1 MNSFQFSVFS
11 FQLRG
16 VLAWA
21 FPPRLTKPTCNL
33 NHRLDSDTTQQS
45 TSRWLKP
52 TTDNRQPPFRRLIT
66 LILPLLFIVVL
77 FMLANWCFPLPK
89 ARLHPPVSQIV
100 LDRNGEW
107 LRAFLADDGMWR
119 IATSSQQPAISKL
132 TAERIGQQPVLMA
145 DSHLPKNPF
154 TDSRRLMAD
163 SHLLHQ
169 AILTSEDR
177 WFYYH
182 YGINPV
188 SIATAFYDNLK
199 AGEVVRGGSTITMQ
213 LARLMEP
220 KARSIPNKLIE
231 MFRALQLEHAYSK
244 SEILTSY
251 FNMLPYGGNIVGTAA
266 ASRFYFN
273 KPQHALSLGEAALL
287 AAIPNAPERL
297 RPDRFPENARK
308 ARKKVLNRLLARRQI
323 SERQWQEAVQEPIP
337 HKRHPLPFK
346 APHLSRLLVKHAKS
360 TTDDRIYTTIDAQV
374 QETAVRILREYL
386 DAERKP
392 NLRGSHSTSTGAI
405 IVMDTQSRQVLAMV
419 GSHDFFDR
427 SALGQIN
434 GTLAPRSP
442 GSALKPFVYALAME
456 EGLITPETLLF
467 DVPVTYAGYE
477 PVNYDGKYNG
487 YVTAR
492 QALARSLNVPAVNLN
507 ARLKNRTS
515 NSPPIQDSKARVG
528 GSTLHAFLKQAGI
541 STLAPAQK
549 YGLSMVLGGCEV
561 NLLELTTLYAGLA
574 NMGEFGPYQLM
585 LSRNS
590 RRKNS
595 SQPSAVSSQKDSQY
609 TGNRKPK
616 AERER
621 SKRPENQSLQRLLR
635 KETCFIITE
644 MLTNAQLP
652 TNTVRNAEAFER
664 TMNLPKIAW
673 KTGTSYGHRDAWC
686 IGYSPKLTIG
696 VWLGNFNGKGVP
708 MLSGTDAATPI
719 LFALF
724 TALTGQ
730 DMHGWFTEPEQLKTR
745 QVCAL
750 SGAPVSS
757 HCPVHKEDVYIP
769 GISSVAVCTIHK
781 RIYVDEATGYS
792 LCSHCRKNS
801 RQPSAVSRQQN
812 SDQRSALSRKPIRG
826 LRRSQQESVTSTES
840 LLTEGFRKPK
850 VSESHS
856 TTHTVLNETQAQ
868 IFEEWPADAA
878 TWLAENGFAVSV
890 LPKHNPLCTG
900 TIAGNAP
907 IILSP
912 AADTIYY
919 IREGIPLEN
928 QKIRLTASASSRTQ
942 DLFWFLDG
950 ELIFQGSAGEQYWL
964 TPARGKHVLTC
975 VDAEGRSATRPLH
988 ISLIR

>member
-1 MNSFQFSVFS
+1 MMNSFQFSVFS

-16 VLAWA
+16 VFAWA
-21 FPPRLTKPTCNL
+21 FPPRFTKPAF
-33 NHRLDSDTTQQS
+33 
-45 TSRWLKP
+45 
-52 TTDNRQPPFRRLIT
+52 NRQPVFRRLIT
-66 LILPLLFIVVL
+66 LMLPLLLIATL
-77 FMLANWCFPLPK
+77 FTFANWCFPLPK

-119 IATSSQQPAISKL
+119 FSRQSSVISHRTQEGLDKPNTSL
-132 TAERIGQQPVLMA
+132 TENRQLI
-145 DSHLPKNPF
+145 
-154 TDSRRLMAD
+154 TDNYF
-163 SHLLHQ
+163 LHQ

-220 KARSIPNKLIE
+220 KVRTIPNKLIE
-231 MFRALQLEHAYSK
+231 IFRALQLEHTYSK
-244 SEILTSY
+244 SEILAFY

-273 KPQHALSLGEAALL
+273 KPQQALSLGEAALL
-287 AAIPNAPERL
+287 AIIPNAPERL

-308 ARKKVLNRLLARRQI
+308 AREKVLNRLLARRQI
-323 SERQWQEAVQEPIP
+323 SEQQWQEAVQEPIP

-346 APHLSRLLVKHAKS
+346 APHLSRMLVKHAKS
-360 TTDDRIYTTIDAQV
+360 TINGRTYTTVDAKV
-374 QETAVRILREYL
+374 QETAARILREYL

-392 NLRGSHSTSTGAI
+392 SLRGSHSTSTGAI
-405 IVMDTQSRQVLAMV
+405 IVMDTQSRHVLAMV
-419 GSHDFFDR
+419 GSHDFFDQR
-427 SALGQIN
+427 ALGQIN

-507 ARLKNRTS
+507 ARLKNI
-515 NSPPIQDSKARVG
+515 P
-528 GSTLHAFLKQAGI
+528 LHAFLKEAGI

-574 NMGEFGPYQLM
+574 NMGEFGPYQLTK
-585 LSRNS
+585 SRQLRDELVGQAPFLTDNL
-590 RRKNS
+590 NH
-595 SQPSAVSSQKDSQY
+595 PLDSDTRQQR
-609 TGNRKPK
+609 TSGWLKLKTENH
-616 AERER
+616 
-621 SKRPENQSLQRLLR
+621 SKRLLR
-635 KETCFIITE
+635 KETSFIITE
-644 MLTNAQLP
+644 MLTNSQLP
-652 TNTVRNAEAFER
+652 TNTVRNPEAFER

-696 VWLGNFNGKGVP
+696 VWLGNFDGKGAP

-719 LFALF
+719 LFAMF

-730 DMHGWFTEPEQLKTR
+730 DTHRWFTNPEQLKTR

-757 HCPVHKEDVYIP
+757 HCPVHKEDMYIP
-769 GISSVAVCTIHK
+769 GISPVAVCTIHK

-792 LCSHCRKNS
+792 LCSHCRNLPIVDRRMESGQHPSKN
-801 RQPSAVSRQQN
+801 
-812 SDQRSALSRKPIRG
+812 
-826 LRRSQQESVTSTES
+826 TSPTNDAHA
-840 LLTEGFRKPK
+840 R
-850 VSESHS
+850 
-856 TTHTVLNETQAQ
+856 

-878 TWLAENGFAVSV
+878 TWLAKNGFAVSV
-890 LPKHNPLCTG
+890 LPEHNPSCTG

-907 IILSP
+907 VILSP
-912 AADTIYY
+912 AEDTIYY

-950 ELIFQGSAGEQYWL
+950 ELIFRGNAGEQYWL

-988 ISLIR
+988 ISSIR

>member
-1 MNSFQFSVFS
+1 MMKNSYQSEPSTRLRYNTAKHELGIRVFS
-11 FQLRG
+11 YQFWHNLWQ
-16 VLAWA
+16 VC
-21 FPPRLTKPTCNL
+21 FRLPL
-33 NHRLDSDTTQQS
+33 QGLL
-45 TSRWLKP
+45 LK
-52 TTDNRQPPFRRLIT
+52 TVNRRLIT
-66 LILPLLFIVVL
+66 LMLPLFLIITL
-77 FMLANWCFPLPK
+77 SMLANWCFPLPK

-107 LRAFLADDGMWR
+107 LRAFLADDSMWR
-119 IATSSQQPAISKL
+119 FSRQLSVISYQSQEVFDKPDTSL
-132 TAERIGQQPVLMA
+132 TENSYREA
-145 DSHLPKNPF
+145 NTT
-154 TDSRRLMAD
+154 TDNYF
-163 SHLLHQ
+163 LHQ
-169 AILTSEDR
+169 AMLTSEDR

-188 SIATAFYDNLK
+188 SIATALYDNLK

-213 LARLMEP
+213 VARLMEP

-231 MFRALQLEHAYSK
+231 MFRALQLEHTYSK
-244 SEILTSY
+244 SEILTFY

-308 ARKKVLNRLLARRQI
+308 AREKVLNRLLARRQI
-323 SERQWQEAVQEPIP
+323 SEQQWQEATQEPIP
-337 HKRHPLPFK
+337 RKRYPLPFK
-346 APHLSRLLVKHAKS
+346 APHLSRMLVKENRSHAKPYPS
-360 TTDDRIYTTIDAQV
+360 TRLPHLQRHEWMGKTDGRIYTTIDARV
-374 QETAVRILREYL
+374 QETAVRILSEYL
-386 DAERKP
+386 EAERKLS
-392 NLRGSHSTSTGAI
+392 LRGSHSTSTGAI
-405 IVMDTQSRQVLAMV
+405 IVMDTQNRHVLAMV

-427 SALGQIN
+427 EALGQVN

-456 EGLITPETLLF
+456 QGLITPETLLF
-467 DVPVTYAGYE
+467 DVPITYAGYE
-477 PVNYDGKYNG
+477 PVNYNGKYNG

-507 ARLKNRTS
+507 ARLKNRTA
-515 NSPPIQDSKARVG
+515 NSTPIQHSKARVG

-561 NLLELTTLYAGLA
+561 NLLELTTLYVGLA
-574 NMGEFGPYQLM
+574 NMGEFGSYQLT
-585 LSRNS
+585 LPRNS
-590 RRKNS
+590 RRGEVTSPLQGFRKPRVENHS
-595 SQPSAVSSQKDSQY
+595 SQH
-609 TGNRKPK
+609 
-616 AERER
+616 
-621 SKRPENQSLQRLLR
+621 LLR
-635 KETCFIITE
+635 KETSFIITE
-644 MLTNAQLP
+644 MLTDSQLP
-652 TNTVRNAEAFER
+652 TNTVKNPEAFER

-686 IGYSPKLTIG
+686 IGYSPTLTIG
-696 VWLGNFNGKGVP
+696 VWLGNFNGKGAP
-708 MLSGTDAATPI
+708 MLSGAEAATPI

-730 DMHGWFTEPEQLKTR
+730 DTHRWFTKPEQLKTR

-757 HCPVHKEDVYIP
+757 HCPIHKDDVYIP

-781 RIYVDEATGYS
+781 RIHVDEATGYS

-801 RQPSAVSRQQN
+801 RQRSAVS
-812 SDQRSALSRKPIRG
+812 
-826 LRRSQQESVTSTES
+826 SQKDSQYTA
-840 LLTEGFRKPK
+840 KA
-850 VSESHS
+850 ESHF
-856 TTHTVLNETQAQ
+856 TTGTSLKDAQAQ
-868 IFEEWPADAA
+868 IFEEWPANAA
-878 TWLAENGFAVSV
+878 TWLAENGFAVPV

-912 AADTIYY
+912 AEDTIYY
-919 IREGIPLEN
+919 IREGVPLEN
-928 QKIRLTASASSRTQ
+928 QKIRLIASASSRTQ

-950 ELIFQGSAGEQYWL
+950 ELIFQGNAGEQYWL
-964 TPARGKHVLTC
+964 TPTKGKHVLTC

-988 ISLIR
+988 ISVFN

>member
-1 MNSFQFSVFS
+1 MMRNSYQSEPPTRLRYNTAKHELGVRVFS
-11 FQLRG
+11 YQFWHNLWQVCFR
-16 VLAWA
+16 
-21 FPPRLTKPTCNL
+21 FPLQGL
-33 NHRLDSDTTQQS
+33 L
-45 TSRWLKP
+45 LK
-52 TTDNRQPPFRRLIT
+52 TVNRRLIT
-66 LILPLLFIVVL
+66 LMLPLFLIITL
-77 FMLANWCFPLPK
+77 SMLANWCFPLPK

-119 IATSSQQPAISKL
+119 FSRQLSEKRALLNENLLTENLNHPLDSDTTQQSTSGWLKL
-132 TAERIGQQPVLMA
+132 KIE
-145 DSHLPKNPF
+145 NYW
-154 TDSRRLMAD
+154 
-163 SHLLHQ
+163 LHQ
-169 AILTSEDR
+169 AMLTSEDR

-188 SIATAFYDNLK
+188 SIATALYDNLK

-213 LARLMEP
+213 VARLMEP

-231 MFRALQLEHAYSK
+231 MFRALQLEHTYSK
-244 SEILTSY
+244 SEILTFY

-273 KPQHALSLGEAALL
+273 KPQYALSLGEAALL
-287 AAIPNAPERL
+287 AAIPNTPERL

-308 ARKKVLNRLLARRQI
+308 AREKVLNRLLARRQI
-323 SERQWQEAVQEPIP
+323 SEQQWQEAVQEPIP
-337 HKRHPLPFK
+337 RKRYPLPFK
-346 APHLSRLLVKHAKS
+346 APHLSRMLVKENRSHAKPYPS
-360 TTDDRIYTTIDAQV
+360 TRLPHLQRHEWIGKTDGRIYTTIDARV
-374 QETAVRILREYL
+374 QETAVRILSEYL
-386 DAERKP
+386 EAERKLS
-392 NLRGSHSTSTGAI
+392 LRGSHSTSTGAI
-405 IVMDTQSRQVLAMV
+405 IVMDTQNRHVLAMV

-427 SALGQIN
+427 EALGQVN

-442 GSALKPFVYALAME
+442 GSTLKPFVYALAME
-456 EGLITPETLLF
+456 QGLITPETLLF
-467 DVPVTYAGYE
+467 DVPITYAGYE

-487 YVTAR
+487 YITAR

-515 NSPPIQDSKARVG
+515 NSTPIQHSKARVG

-574 NMGEFGPYQLM
+574 NTGEFGSYQLT
-585 LSRNS
+585 LPRNS
-590 RRKNS
+590 RRGEVTS
-595 SQPSAVSSQKDSQY
+595 PLQGS
-609 TGNRKPK
+609 RKPR
-616 AERER
+616 AE
-621 SKRPENQSLQRLLR
+621 SHFPQRLLR
-635 KETCFIITE
+635 KETSFIITE
-644 MLTNAQLP
+644 MLTGSQLP
-652 TNTVRNAEAFER
+652 TNTVKNPEAFER

-686 IGYSPKLTIG
+686 IGYSPTLTIG
-696 VWLGNFNGKGVP
+696 VWLGNFNGKGAP
-708 MLSGTDAATPI
+708 MLSGTEAATPI

-730 DMHGWFTEPEQLKTR
+730 DTHRWFTKPEQLKTR

-757 HCPVHKEDVYIP
+757 HCPVHKDDVYIP

-781 RIYVDEATGYS
+781 RIHVDEATGYS

-801 RQPSAVSRQQN
+801 RRRSAVS
-812 SDQRSALSRKPIRG
+812 SRRG
-826 LRRSQQESVTSTES
+826 EVTSP
-840 LLTEGFRKPK
+840 LQGFRKPK
-850 VSESHS
+850 VSESHF
-856 TTHTVLNETQAQ
+856 TTGTSLKDAQAQ
-868 IFEEWPADAA
+868 IFEEWPANAA

-890 LPKHNPLCTG
+890 LPEHNPFCTG

-912 AADTIYY
+912 AEDTIYY
-919 IREGIPLEN
+919 IREGVPLEN
-928 QKIRLTASASSRTQ
+928 QKIRLIASASSRTQ

-950 ELIFQGSAGEQYWL
+950 ELIFQGNAAEQYWL
-964 TPARGKHVLTC
+964 TPTKGKHVLTC

-988 ISLIR
+988 ISVF

>member
-1 MNSFQFSVFS
+1 
-11 FQLRG
+11 
-16 VLAWA
+16 
-21 FPPRLTKPTCNL
+21 
-33 NHRLDSDTTQQS
+33 
-45 TSRWLKP
+45 
-52 TTDNRQPPFRRLIT
+52 
-66 LILPLLFIVVL
+66 
-77 FMLANWCFPLPK
+77 
-89 ARLHPPVSQIV
+89 
-100 LDRNGEW
+100 
-107 LRAFLADDGMWR
+107 MWR
-119 IATSSQQPAISKL
+119 IAVSSQQSAVSS
-132 TAERIGQQPVLMA
+132 QQEDIVKRKPL
-145 DSHLPKNPF
+145 
-154 TDSRRLMAD
+154 TDSRQPIAN

-188 SIATAFYDNLK
+188 SIVTALYDNLK

-220 KARSIPNKLIE
+220 KARNIPNKFIE

-244 SEILTSY
+244 SEILTLY
-251 FNMLPYGGNIVGTAA
+251 FNMLPYGGNIVGTTAA
-266 ASRFYFN
+266 ARFYFN

-308 ARKKVLNRLLARRQI
+308 AREKVLNRLLARQQI
-323 SERQWQEAVQEPIP
+323 SKQQWQEASQEPIP
-337 HKRHPLPFK
+337 KKRYPLPFK
-346 APHLSRLLVKHAKS
+346 APHLARMLVKENRWHAKS
-360 TTDDRIYTTIDAQV
+360 TTDSRIYTTIDAKV

-392 NLRGSHSTSTGAI
+392 SLRGSHNTSTGAI
-405 IVMDTQSRQVLAMV
+405 IVMDSQNRHVLAMV

-427 SALGQIN
+427 MASGQIN

-456 EGLITPETLLF
+456 QGLVTPETLLF

-487 YVTAR
+487 YVSAR

-507 ARLKNRTS
+507 ARLKN
-515 NSPPIQDSKARVG
+515 V
-528 GSTLHAFLKQAGI
+528 TLHAFLKQAGI

-574 NMGEFGPYQLM
+574 NMGEFGPYQLI
-585 LSRNS
+585 LPR
-590 RRKNS
+590 NS
-595 SQPSAVSSQKDSQY
+595 SQKNGNQPSVSINRQSQEEY
-609 TGNRKPK
+609 
-616 AERER
+616 ER
-621 SKRPENQSLQRLLR
+621 SIPLNRQPTAESEHSERPESHFSQRLLR
-635 KETCFIITE
+635 KETSFITTE
-644 MLTNAQLP
+644 MLTNSRLP
-652 TNTVRNAEAFER
+652 TNTVKNPEAFER
-664 TMNLPKIAW
+664 TVNLPKIAW

-686 IGYSPKLTIG
+686 IGYSPTLTIG
-696 VWLGNFNGKGVP
+696 IWLGNFDGKGAP

-730 DMHGWFTEPEQLKTR
+730 DTHRWFTKPEHLKTR
-745 QVCAL
+745 QVCTL
-750 SGAPVSS
+750 SGAPVSP
-757 HCPVHKEDVYIP
+757 HCPTHKEDVYIP
-769 GISSVAVCTIHK
+769 GISSVAVCAIHK
-781 RIYVDEATGYS
+781 SIYVDEATGYS
-792 LCSHCRKNS
+792 LCSHCRNL
-801 RQPSAVSRQQN
+801 PTP
-812 SDQRSALSRKPIRG
+812 DIRSEHG
-826 LRRSQQESVTSTES
+826 
-840 LLTEGFRKPK
+840 
-850 VSESHS
+850 SHS
-856 TTHTVLNETQAQ
+856 AARTPLNNAQAK
-868 IFEEWPADAA
+868 IFEEWPANAA
-878 TWLAENGFAVSV
+878 TWLAENGFAMPV
-890 LPKHNPLCTG
+890 LPAHNPLCTG

-912 AADTIYY
+912 AEDTVYY
-919 IREGIPLEN
+919 IREGVPLEN
-928 QKIRLTASASSRTQ
+928 QKIRLIASASSRTQ

-950 ELIFQGSAGEQYWL
+950 ELIFQGNAGEQYWL

-988 ISLIR
+988 ISVIQ

>member
-1 MNSFQFSVFS
+1 MMKNSYQSEPSTRLRYNTAKHKLGIRVFS
-11 FQLRG
+11 YQFWHNLWQ
-16 VLAWA
+16 VC
-21 FPPRLTKPTCNL
+21 FRLPL
-33 NHRLDSDTTQQS
+33 QGLL
-45 TSRWLKP
+45 LK
-52 TTDNRQPPFRRLIT
+52 TVNRRLIT
-66 LILPLLFIVVL
+66 LMLPLFLIITL
-77 FMLANWCFPLPK
+77 SMLANWCFPLPK

-119 IATSSQQPAISKL
+119 FSRQLSEKRALLNENLL
-132 TAERIGQQPVLMA
+132 TENRQL
-145 DSHLPKNPF
+145 KTENYW
-154 TDSRRLMAD
+154 
-163 SHLLHQ
+163 LHQ
-169 AILTSEDR
+169 AMLTSEDR

-188 SIATAFYDNLK
+188 SIATALYDNLK

-213 LARLMEP
+213 VTRLMKP

-231 MFRALQLEHAYSK
+231 MFRALQLEHTYSK
-244 SEILTSY
+244 SEILTFY

-273 KPQHALSLGEAALL
+273 KPQHVLSLGEAALL

-308 ARKKVLNRLLARRQI
+308 AREKVLNRLLARRQI
-323 SERQWQEAVQEPIP
+323 SEQQWQEAVQEPIP
-337 HKRHPLPFK
+337 RKRYPLPFK
-346 APHLSRLLVKHAKS
+346 APHLSRMLVKKAVSRQPSAVSKERNVS
-360 TTDDRIYTTIDAQV
+360 GTLASLLKTESRKPKAIPPTTDGRIYTTIDARV
-374 QETAVRILREYL
+374 QETAVRILSEYL
-386 DAERKP
+386 EAERKLS
-392 NLRGSHSTSTGAI
+392 LRGSHSTSTGAI
-405 IVMDTQSRQVLAMV
+405 IVMHTQNRHVLAMV

-427 SALGQIN
+427 EALGQVN

-456 EGLITPETLLF
+456 QGLITPETLLF
-467 DVPVTYAGYE
+467 DVPITYAGYE
-477 PVNYDGKYNG
+477 PVNYNGKYNG
-487 YVTAR
+487 YITAR
-492 QALARSLNVPAVNLN
+492 QALARSLNIPAVNLN

-515 NSPPIQDSKARVG
+515 NSTPIQHSKARVG

-561 NLLELTTLYAGLA
+561 NLLELTTLYVGLA
-574 NMGEFGPYQLM
+574 NMGEFGSYQLT
-585 LSRNS
+585 LPRNS
-590 RRKNS
+590 HQFPSAIS
-595 SQPSAVSSQKDSQY
+595 SQQEGVTS
-609 TGNRKPK
+609 
-616 AERER
+616 
-621 SKRPENQSLQRLLR
+621 PENQSSQRLLR
-635 KETCFIITE
+635 KETSFIITE
-644 MLTNAQLP
+644 MLTDSQLP
-652 TNTVRNAEAFER
+652 TNTVKNPEAFER

-686 IGYSPKLTIG
+686 IGYSPTLTIG
-696 VWLGNFNGKGVP
+696 VWLGNFDGKGAP
-708 MLSGTDAATPI
+708 MLSGAEAATPI

-730 DMHGWFTEPEQLKTR
+730 DTHRWFTKPEQLKTR

-757 HCPVHKEDVYIP
+757 HCPVHKDDVYIP

-781 RIYVDEATGYS
+781 RIYVNEATGYS

-801 RQPSAVSRQQN
+801 SQQSAVSSQKDSQYTE
-812 SDQRSALSRKPIRG
+812 SRKP
-826 LRRSQQESVTSTES
+826 
-840 LLTEGFRKPK
+840 KA
-850 VSESHS
+850 ESHF
-856 TTHTVLNETQAQ
+856 TTDTSLKDAQAQ
-868 IFEEWPADAA
+868 IFEEWPANAA
-878 TWLAENGFAVSV
+878 TWLAENGFAVPV

-912 AADTIYY
+912 AEDTIYY
-919 IREGIPLEN
+919 IREGVPLEN
-928 QKIRLTASASSRTQ
+928 QKIRLIASASSRTQ

-950 ELIFQGSAGEQYWL
+950 ELIFQGNAAEQYWL
-964 TPARGKHVLTC
+964 TPTKGKHVLTC

-988 ISLIR
+988 ISVF

>member
-1 MNSFQFSVFS
+1 MPVMLSF
-11 FQLRG
+11 L
-16 VLAWA
+16 
-21 FPPRLTKPTCNL
+21 
-33 NHRLDSDTTQQS
+33 
-45 TSRWLKP
+45 
-52 TTDNRQPPFRRLIT
+52 LIAT
-66 LILPLLFIVVL
+66 L
-77 FMLANWCFPLPK
+77 FMVANWCFPLPK

-119 IATSSQQPAISKL
+119 IAISNQQSAVSSQQAGIVKRKPL
-132 TAERIGQQPVLMA
+132 TDSQQPIA
-145 DSHLPKNPF
+145 N
-154 TDSRRLMAD
+154 

-188 SIATAFYDNLK
+188 SIATAIYDNLK

-220 KARSIPNKLIE
+220 KARNIPNKLIE
-231 MFRALQLEHAYSK
+231 MFRAFQLEHAYSK
-244 SEILTSY
+244 SEILTFY

-273 KPQHALSLGEAALL
+273 KPQHTLSLGEAALL

-308 ARKKVLNRLLARRQI
+308 AREKVLNRLLARRQI
-323 SERQWQEAVQEPIP
+323 SKQQWQEAVQEPIP
-337 HKRHPLPFK
+337 HKRYSLPFK
-346 APHLSRLLVKHAKS
+346 APHLSRLLSKENWRKFGVRNPSHLRTNPS
-360 TTDDRIYTTIDAQV
+360 HLRTNPSHSQTTNGRIHTTIDAKV
-374 QETAVRILREYL
+374 QETAARILNEYL
-386 DAERKP
+386 VDAARKP
-392 NLRGSHSTSTGAI
+392 SLRGSHRTSTGAI
-405 IVMDTQSRQVLAMV
+405 IVMDTQNRHVLAMV

-427 SALGQIN
+427 KALGQIN

-467 DVPVTYAGYE
+467 DVPVTHADYT

-492 QALARSLNVPAVNLN
+492 RALARSLNVPAVNLN
-507 ARLKNRTS
+507 ARLKNR
-515 NSPPIQDSKARVG
+515 
-528 GSTLHAFLKQAGI
+528 TLHAFLKQAGI

-574 NMGEFGPYQLM
+574 NMGEFGPYQLTKRHQ
-585 LSRNS
+585 LKTEN
-590 RRKNS
+590 
-595 SQPSAVSSQKDSQY
+595 DS
-609 TGNRKPK
+609 K
-616 AERER
+616 
-621 SKRPENQSLQRLLR
+621 RLLR
-635 KETCFIITE
+635 QETSFIITE
-644 MLTNAQLP
+644 MLTNSQLP
-652 TNTVRNAEAFER
+652 TNTVKNPEAFER

-686 IGYSPKLTIG
+686 IGYSPTLTIG
-696 VWLGNFNGKGVP
+696 VWLGNFDGKGTP

-730 DMHGWFTEPEQLKTR
+730 DTHHWFTKPAQLKTR
-745 QVCAL
+745 QVCTL
-750 SGAPVSS
+750 SGAPIST
-757 HCPVHKEDVYIP
+757 HCPTYKEDVYIP
-769 GISSVAVCTIHK
+769 SVSSVAVCAIHK
-781 RIYVDEATGYS
+781 RIYIDESTGYS
-792 LCSHCRKNS
+792 LCSHCWG
-801 RQPSAVSRQQN
+801 N
-812 SDQRSALSRKPIRG
+812 SDRSTGNDK
-826 LRRSQQESVTSTES
+826 
-840 LLTEGFRKPK
+840 K
-850 VSESHS
+850 
-856 TTHTVLNETQAQ
+856 
-868 IFEEWPADAA
+868 IFEEWPANAA

-890 LPKHNPLCTG
+890 LPAHNPLCTG

-912 AADTIYY
+912 AEDTTYY
-919 IREGIPLEN
+919 IREGVPLEN
-928 QKIRLTASASSRTQ
+928 QKIRLIASASSRTQ
-942 DLFWFLDG
+942 NLFWFLDG
-950 ELIFQGSAGEQYWL
+950 ELIFQGNAGEQYWL
-964 TPARGKHVLTC
+964 TPAKGKHMLTC

-988 ISLIR
+988 ISVIR

>member
-1 MNSFQFSVFS
+1 M
-11 FQLRG
+11 G
-16 VLAWA
+16 IWA
-21 FPPRLTKPTCNL
+21 LFHYVSQWYLVYVNAIGDLFAQKTGPFA
-33 NHRLDSDTTQQS
+33 DG
-45 TSRWLKP
+45 
-52 TTDNRQPPFRRLIT
+52 FRRLT
-66 LILPLLFIVVL
+66 AILLTADYQKKCKKIVWLFPFLLIVVL

-119 IATSSQQPAISKL
+119 FSRQSSVISYQSQEVFDK
-132 TAERIGQQPVLMA
+132 P
-145 DSHLPKNPF
+145 DPSLPDNY
-154 TDSRRLMAD
+154 
-163 SHLLHQ
+163 LLHQ
-169 AILTSEDR
+169 AILTSEDK

-213 LARLMEP
+213 LARLIEP
-220 KARSIPNKLIE
+220 KARTIPNKLIE
-231 MFRALQLEHAYSK
+231 MFRALQLEHTYSK
-244 SEILTSY
+244 SEILTFY

-308 ARKKVLNRLLARRQI
+308 AREKVLNRLLARRQI
-323 SERQWQEAVQEPIP
+323 SEQQWQEALREPIP

-346 APHLSRLLVKHAKS
+346 APHLSRLLVKQAKS
-360 TTDDRIYTTIDAQV
+360 TTNGRIYTTIDAKV
-374 QETAVRILREYL
+374 QETTAHILREYL
-386 DAERKP
+386 DAERKLS
-392 NLRGSHSTSTGAI
+392 LRGSHSTSTGAI
-405 IVMDTQSRQVLAMV
+405 VVMDTESRHVLAMV

-507 ARLKNRTS
+507 ARLKN
-515 NSPPIQDSKARVG
+515 V
-528 GSTLHAFLKQAGI
+528 TLHAFLKQAGI

-561 NLLELTTLYAGLA
+561 NLLELTTLYAGLG
-574 NMGEFGPYQLM
+574 NMGEFGPYQLT
-585 LSRNS
+585 LPR
-590 RRKNS
+590 NS
-595 SQPSAVSSQKDSQY
+595 SQAQEGS
-609 TGNRKPK
+609 
-616 AERER
+616 ER
-621 SKRPENQSLQRLLR
+621 SIPLNRQPTAESERSERPENYFSQRLLQ
-635 KETCFIITE
+635 KETSFIITE
-644 MLTNAQLP
+644 MLTNSQLP
-652 TNTVRNAEAFER
+652 TNTVRNPEAFER

-696 VWLGNFNGKGVP
+696 VWLGNFDGKGAP

-730 DMHGWFTEPEQLKTR
+730 DTHRWFTKPEQLKTR

-757 HCPVHKEDVYIP
+757 HCPTDKEDVYIP
-769 GISSVAVCTIHK
+769 GISPVAVCTIHK
-781 RIYVDEATGYS
+781 RIYVDETTGYS
-792 LCSHCRKNS
+792 LCSHCWGNS
-801 RQPSAVSRQQN
+801 YR
-812 SDQRSALSRKPIRG
+812 
-826 LRRSQQESVTSTES
+826 
-840 LLTEGFRKPK
+840 LTGNYKK
-850 VSESHS
+850 
-856 TTHTVLNETQAQ
+856 

-890 LPKHNPLCTG
+890 LPEHNPLCTG

-907 IILSP
+907 VILSP
-912 AADTIYY
+912 AEDTIYY
-919 IREGIPLEN
+919 IREGVPLEN
-928 QKIRLTASASSRTQ
+928 QKIRLIASASSRTQ

-950 ELIFQGSAGEQYWL
+950 ELIFQGGAGEQYWL

-988 ISLIR
+988 ISSIR

>member
-1 MNSFQFSVFS
+1 MTYPQ
-11 FQLRG
+11 G
-16 VLAWA
+16 I
-21 FPPRLTKPTCNL
+21 PK
-33 NHRLDSDTTQQS
+33 
-45 TSRWLKP
+45 K
-52 TTDNRQPPFRRLIT
+52 
-66 LILPLLFIVVL
+66 ILPLLSIVILFI
-77 FMLANWCFPLPK
+77 LANWCFPLPK

-119 IATSSQQPAISKL
+119 FSRQFYPSTRAFVNVEDELMGKVISHQSQEVFDKPDPS
-132 TAERIGQQPVLMA
+132 
-145 DSHLPKNPF
+145 LPKNRHPTTNNYF
-154 TDSRRLMAD
+154 
-163 SHLLHQ
+163 LHQ

-188 SIATAFYDNLK
+188 SIATAIYDNLK

-220 KARSIPNKLIE
+220 KARNIPNKLIE
-231 MFRALQLEHAYSK
+231 VFRALQLENAYSK
-244 SEILTSY
+244 SEILRFY

-308 ARKKVLNRLLARRQI
+308 AREKVLNRLLARRQI
-323 SERQWQEAVQEPIP
+323 SEQQWQAAVQEPIP
-337 HKRHPLPFK
+337 HKRYPLPFK
-346 APHLSRLLVKHAKS
+346 APHLSRMLSKENRWRAKS
-360 TTDDRIYTTIDAQV
+360 TKDGRIHTTIDAKIQD
-374 QETAVRILREYL
+374 TAARILNEYL
-386 DAERKP
+386 VDAARKP
-392 NLRGSHSTSTGAI
+392 SLRGSHSTSTGAI
-405 IVMDTQSRQVLAMV
+405 IVMDTQNRHVLAMV

-427 SALGQIN
+427 KALGQIN

-456 EGLITPETLLF
+456 DGLITPETLLF
-467 DVPVTYAGYE
+467 DVPVTHADYT

-492 QALARSLNVPAVNLN
+492 QALARSLNIPAVNLN
-507 ARLKNRTS
+507 ARLKN
-515 NSPPIQDSKARVG
+515 A
-528 GSTLHAFLKQAGI
+528 TLHAFLKQAGI

-574 NMGEFGPYQLM
+574 NMGKFGPYQLTKRHQ
-585 LSRNS
+585 LREGLVG
-590 RRKNS
+590 
-595 SQPSAVSSQKDSQY
+595 QVPSL
-609 TGNRKPK
+609 TENH
-616 AERER
+616 
-621 SKRPENQSLQRLLR
+621 SKRLLR
-635 KETCFIITE
+635 QETSFIVTE
-644 MLTNAQLP
+644 MLTNSQLP
-652 TNTVRNAEAFER
+652 TNTVKNPEAFER

-686 IGYSPKLTIG
+686 IGYSPTLTIG
-696 VWLGNFNGKGVP
+696 VWLGNFNGKGTP
-708 MLSGTDAATPI
+708 LLSGTDAATPI

-730 DMHGWFTEPEQLKTR
+730 DTHHWFTKPEQLKTR
-745 QVCAL
+745 HVCAL
-750 SGAPVSS
+750 SGAPVSP
-757 HCPVHKEDVYIP
+757 HCPTYKEDVYIP
-769 GISSVAVCTIHK
+769 GLSPIAVCAIHK
-781 RIYVDEATGYS
+781 RIYIDKATGYS
-792 LCSHCRKNS
+792 LCSHCRNL
-801 RQPSAVSRQQN
+801 PTA
-812 SDQRSALSRKPIRG
+812 DRKKGRN
-826 LRRSQQESVTSTES
+826 
-840 LLTEGFRKPK
+840 
-850 VSESHS
+850 SHS
-856 TTHTVLNETQAQ
+856 TNGTSLKDAQAQ

-890 LPKHNPLCTG
+890 LPEHNPLCTG

-912 AADTIYY
+912 AEDTIYY
-919 IREGIPLEN
+919 IREGVPLEN

-950 ELIFQGSAGEQYWL
+950 ELIFQGKAGEQYWL
-964 TPARGKHVLTC
+964 TPIRGKHVLTC

-988 ISLIR
+988 ISNF

>member
-1 MNSFQFSVFS
+1 MGIWALFHYVSQWYLVCVNAIRDLFAQKADPSADDFRHLTGMLLTADYQKKCKKIVWLFPF
-11 FQLRG
+11 
-16 VLAWA
+16 VLTA
-21 FPPRLTKPTCNL
+21 
-33 NHRLDSDTTQQS
+33 
-45 TSRWLKP
+45 
-52 TTDNRQPPFRRLIT
+52 I
-66 LILPLLFIVVL
+66 LFI
-77 FMLANWCFPLPK
+77 LANWCFPLPK

-119 IATSSQQPAISKL
+119 FSRQSSVISYQSQEVFDK
-132 TAERIGQQPVLMA
+132 P
-145 DSHLPKNPF
+145 DPSLPDNY
-154 TDSRRLMAD
+154 
-163 SHLLHQ
+163 LLHQ
-169 AILTSEDR
+169 AILTSEDK

-220 KARSIPNKLIE
+220 KARTIPNKLIE
-231 MFRALQLEHAYSK
+231 MFRALQLEHTYSK
-244 SEILTSY
+244 PEILTFY

-287 AAIPNAPERL
+287 AVIPNAPERL

-308 ARKKVLNRLLARRQI
+308 AREKVLNRLLARRLI
-323 SERQWQEAVQEPIP
+323 SEQQWQEAVREPIP

-346 APHLSRLLVKHAKS
+346 APHLSRMLAKHAKS
-360 TTDDRIYTTIDAQV
+360 TINGRIYTTIDAKV
-374 QETAVRILREYL
+374 QATAARILREYL

-392 NLRGSHSTSTGAI
+392 SLRGSHSTSTGAI
-405 IVMDTQSRQVLAMV
+405 IVMDTQNRHVLAMV

-456 EGLITPETLLF
+456 EGLITPEILLF

-507 ARLKNRTS
+507 ARLKN
-515 NSPPIQDSKARVG
+515 V
-528 GSTLHAFLKQAGI
+528 TLHAFLKQAGI

-574 NMGEFGPYQLM
+574 NMGEFGPYQLT
-585 LSRNS
+585 LPRNS
-590 RRKNS
+590 RQAQEGS
-595 SQPSAVSSQKDSQY
+595 
-609 TGNRKPK
+609 
-616 AERER
+616 ER
-621 SKRPENQSLQRLLR
+621 SIPLNRQPTAESERSERPENYFSQRLLR
-635 KETCFIITE
+635 KETSFIITE
-644 MLTNAQLP
+644 MLTNSQLP
-652 TNTVRNAEAFER
+652 TNTVRNPEAFER

-696 VWLGNFNGKGVP
+696 VWLGNFDGKGAP

-730 DMHGWFTEPEQLKTR
+730 NTHRWFTKPEQLKTR

-757 HCPVHKEDVYIP
+757 HCPVHKEDMYIP

-792 LCSHCRKNS
+792 LCSHCRNLPTADRS
-801 RQPSAVSRQQN
+801 SNYGNLGTAPLHSAVVSGEVRPVPGAQRVLTS
-812 SDQRSALSRKPIRG
+812 SDTLVKRSGTRT
-826 LRRSQQESVTSTES
+826 SVHS
-840 LLTEGFRKPK
+840 LK
-850 VSESHS
+850 
-856 TTHTVLNETQAQ
+856 

-890 LPKHNPLCTG
+890 LPEHNPLCTG

-907 IILSP
+907 VILSP
-912 AADTIYY
+912 AEDTIYY

-950 ELIFQGSAGEQYWL
+950 ELIFQGNAGEQYWL

-988 ISLIR
+988 ISSIR